1 MFETPTG
8 DGGSTR
14 AAYDAIGVAYARRLR
29 RETVG
34 LLVGGDKS
42 SQSKDIQLAIKLA
55 RNLEEQCTM
64 PRAAS
69 QSTRTRTTP
78 YDVAEHLRTPEEMA
92 AYLDAWLQEAPDDAA
107 GIAKALGDIAR
118 AKGMSQV
125 AKDAGL
131 SRESLYRALSAN
143 GNPSF
148 ATVLKVARALGVK
161 LHAEVA

>member
-1 MFETPTG
+1 
-8 DGGSTR
+8 
-14 AAYDAIGVAYARRLR
+14 
-29 RETVG
+29 
-34 LLVGGDKS
+34 
-42 SQSKDIQLAIKLA
+42 
-55 RNLEEQCTM
+55 M

-69 QSTRTRTTP
+69 KTTRTRTTL
-78 YDVAEHLRTPEEMA
+78 YDVAQHLRTPAEMA
-92 AYLDAWLQEAPDDAA
+92 AYLDAWLDEAPDDAA

-131 SRESLYRALSAN
+131 SRESLYRALSAD

-161 LHAEVA
+161 LHAEAA